1 MKTSVIIILSF
12 TLIFTGCTLTPVKQ
26 TNGVIVG
33 PGTFYAKWQ
42 KQVLNACSDKAA
54 EIVLKLTADKYK
66 EGILLTEEQIVIIH
80 EHLVR
85 KCSMNSGLVI

>member
-1 MKTSVIIILSF
+1 MKTSVISILVF
-12 TLIFTGCTLTPVKQ
+12 TTLLTGCTLTPVKQ
-26 TNGVIVG
+26 TNSVIVG

-54 EIVLKLTADKYK
+54 EVVLKLTADKYR
-66 EGILLTEEQIVIIH
+66 EGILLTEEQIVMIH

>member
-1 MKTSVIIILSF
+1 MKTSVISILSF
-12 TLIFTGCTLTPVKQ
+12 TLILAGCTIQAPKQ
-26 TNGVIVG
+26 VDRVG

-42 KQVLNACSDKAA
+42 NAVLEECSDKAA
-54 EIVLKLTADKYK
+54 EVVLKLTADKYR

-80 EHLVR
+80 GMLVR